1 MRAGSSG
8 TLRDAAEAWLE
19 GVKSGALRNRSGHP
33 YKPSAIRGY
42 EASLVLRVLP
52 ALGGLRLSE
61 VRRVDQQDF
70 ADRLCADGLD
80 PSTVRNTLMP
90 RRAIFR
96 RAVARGEV
104 AVNPSSSLELPAM
117 EGARDRIASPAEA
130 AELLAALPERD
141 RALWA
146 TAMYAGL
153 RRGELLAL
161 RWEDVDLAAGVIH
174 VERSWDAKEGAV
186 GPKSRAGRRT
196 VPIPAVLRDH
206 LVEHKLRSGRHV
218 GLVFGTSYAQ
228 PFTPSNV
235 RKRANAAW
243 LQAGLAPIGL
253 HECRHT
259 FASLMIAAGVNAKSL
274 SAYMGHSSVTITH
287 HMEKGDRRKRKHEA
301 DSVPGLLHLRRQ
313 NPVQQRLN
321 QTVNRLF
328 AGPTK
333 TQTGQ
338 GHAQLGRRQHPVGG
352 FEQLEN
358 QRGPRVPGVRQLAH
372 PGPPHR
378 DQRHFGSGKKAIH
391 RQQEEQDD
399 EANGNWE
406 IFHRS
411 GARPLARTLKDN
423 GCTRPSARVQ
433 PQARLI

>member
-1 MRAGSSG
+1 MAPTSDGLVSVALVSPGIRVRHSKVCPSRSGRACRCRTTYQASVWSAREGKRLFKTFPTLAEAKAWRLEAQVSLRKGTMRAGSSG
-8 TLRDAAEAWLE
+8 TLGSAAEAWLE
-19 GVKSGALRNRSGHP
+19 GVKSGAIRNRSGHT

-52 ALGGLRLSE
+52 ELGGVRLSK
-61 VRRVDQQDF
+61 VRRVDLQDF

-90 RRAIFR
+90 LRAIFR

-104 AVNPSSSLELPAM
+104 AVNPTSGLELPAM
-117 EGARDRIASPAEA
+117 EGTRDRIAPPREA

-161 RWEDVDLAAGVIH
+161 GWEDVDLAGGVIH

-186 GPKSRAGRRT
+186 GPKSRAGWRT
-196 VPIPAVLRDH
+196 VPIPAVLRDY

-243 LQAGLAPIGL
+243 LTAGLEPIGL

-259 FASLMIAAGVNAKSL
+259 FASLMIAADVNAKAL
-274 SAYMGHSSVTITH
+274 SAYMGHSSVTITL
-287 HMEKGDRRKRKHEA
+287 DRYGHLMPGNESEA
-301 DSVPGLLHLRRQ
+301 
-313 NPVQQRLN
+313 
-321 QTVNRLF
+321 
-328 AGPTK
+328 A
-333 TQTGQ
+333 
-338 GHAQLGRRQHPVGG
+338 
-352 FEQLEN
+352 
-358 QRGPRVPGVRQLAH
+358 
-372 PGPPHR
+372 
-378 DQRHFGSGKKAIH
+378 
-391 RQQEEQDD
+391 
-399 EANGNWE
+399 
-406 IFHRS
+406 
-411 GARPLARTLKDN
+411 
-423 GCTRPSARVQ
+423 
-433 PQARLI
+433 ARLDAYLAEAAAGAPTAL

>member
-1 MRAGSSG
+1 MRAGSSE
-8 TLRDAAEAWLE
+8 TLGAAAEAWLD
-19 GVKSGALRNRSGHP
+19 GVKSGAIRNRSGRT

-52 ALGGLRLSE
+52 ELGGVRLSE
-61 VRRVDQQDF
+61 VRRVDLQDF

-90 RRAIFR
+90 LRAIFR

-104 AVNPSSSLELPAM
+104 AVNPTSSLELPAM

-174 VERSWDAKEGAV
+174 VERSWDAKDGAV

-274 SAYMGHSSVTITH
+274 SAYMGHSSVTITL
-287 HMEKGDRRKRKHEA
+287 DRYGHLMPGNESEA
-301 DSVPGLLHLRRQ
+301 ASLLDGYLARATAHAAL
-313 NPVQQRLN
+313 
-321 QTVNRLF
+321 T
-328 AGPTK
+328 A
-333 TQTGQ
+333 QTGSY
-338 GHAQLGRRQHPVGG
+338 A
-352 FEQLEN
+352 
-358 QRGPRVPGVRQLAH
+358 
-372 PGPPHR
+372 
-378 DQRHFGSGKKAIH
+378 
-391 RQQEEQDD
+391 
-399 EANGNWE
+399 
-406 IFHRS
+406 
-411 GARPLARTLKDN
+411 
-423 GCTRPSARVQ
+423 
-433 PQARLI
+433 

>member
-1 MRAGSSG
+1 MTAGIRVRHSKVCPSRSGGTCQCRPTYQASVWSARESKRLFKTFASLADAKAWRTDAQVALRRGTMRAGSTG
-8 TLRDAAEAWLE
+8 TLREAAEAWLE
-19 GVKSGALRNRSGHP
+19 GVKSGAIRNRSGHA

-42 EASLVLRVLP
+42 ETALVTRVLP
-52 ALGGLRLSE
+52 ALGGLRLAE
-61 VRRVDQQDF
+61 IRRVDLQDF
-70 ADRLCADGLD
+70 ADRLCADSLD

-90 RRAIFR
+90 LRAIFR

-104 AVNPSSSLELPAM
+104 AVNPTSGLELPAM
-117 EGARDRIASPAEA
+117 EGARDRIASPGEA

-174 VERSWDAKEGAV
+174 VERSWDAKEGVV

-196 VPIPAVLRDH
+196 VPIPAVLRDF

-243 LQAGLAPIGL
+243 ARAGLEPIGL

-274 SAYMGHSSVTITH
+274 SAYMGHSSVTITL
-287 HMEKGDRRKRKHEA
+287 DRYGHLMPGNEREA
-301 DSVPGLLHLRRQ
+301 ASLLDGYIAHA
-313 NPVQQRLN
+313 
-321 QTVNRLF
+321 T
-328 AGPTK
+328 AGAASPTR
-333 TQTGQ
+333 TGSY
-338 GHAQLGRRQHPVGG
+338 A
-352 FEQLEN
+352 
-358 QRGPRVPGVRQLAH
+358 
-372 PGPPHR
+372 
-378 DQRHFGSGKKAIH
+378 
-391 RQQEEQDD
+391 
-399 EANGNWE
+399 
-406 IFHRS
+406 
-411 GARPLARTLKDN
+411 
-423 GCTRPSARVQ
+423 
-433 PQARLI
+433 